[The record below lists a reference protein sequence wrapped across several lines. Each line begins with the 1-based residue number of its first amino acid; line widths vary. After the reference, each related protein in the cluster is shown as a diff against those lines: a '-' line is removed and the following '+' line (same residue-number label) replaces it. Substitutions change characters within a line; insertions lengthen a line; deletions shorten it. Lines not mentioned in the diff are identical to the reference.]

1 MASQSTQISAS
12 VSKET
17 KKLLDA
23 YTRKR
28 GIKKSFVIEQALR
41 HHLLAAEEIPE
52 EFIVPPVLR
61 VNIEGLRAI
70 VAQLE
75 AKDDRSDFVSGD
87 EALDRYFF
95 RIPAP

>member
-1 MASQSTQISAS
+1 MASQSTQISAN

-52 EFIVPPVLR
+52 EYIVPPILR
-61 VNIEGLRAI
+61 VNIGSLKAI

-75 AKDDRSDFVSGD
+75 ANEPPTAAMLELMR
-87 EALDRYFF
+87 
-95 RIPAP
+95 AP

>member
-1 MASQSTQISAS
+1 MASQTTQISANI
-12 VSKET
+12 SKET

-52 EFIVPPVLR
+52 EYIVPPVLR
-61 VNIEGLRAI
+61 VKIEGLRAI
-70 VAQLE
+70 VAQME
-75 AKDDRSDFVSGD
+75 AKDPPT
-87 EALDRYFF
+87 
-95 RIPAP
+95 PAMLELMRGR

>member
-61 VNIEGLRAI
+61 VKIEGLKAI

-75 AKDDRSDFVSGD
+75 STEPPTAAMLELMRP
-87 EALDRYFF
+87 R
-95 RIPAP
+95 

>member
-1 MASQSTQISAS
+1 MTSQSTQISAS

-28 GIKKSFVIEQALR
+28 GIKKSFVIEPALR
-41 HHLLAAEEIPE
+41 HHLLAAVKIPE
-52 EFIVPPVLR
+52 EFLVPPALR
-61 VNIEGLRAI
+61 IKMEEIRAV

-75 AKDDRSDFVSGD
+75 SMAQPT
-87 EALDRYFF
+87 
-95 RIPAP
+95 PAMLELMPAR

>member
-52 EFIVPPVLR
+52 EFIIPPVLR
-61 VNIEGLRAI
+61 VKIEGLKTI
-70 VAQLE
+70 VAQIESTEPPTPAMLE
-75 AKDDRSDFVSGD
+75 LMRT
-87 EALDRYFF
+87 R
-95 RIPAP
+95 

>member
-61 VNIEGLRAI
+61 VNIDGLRAI

-75 AKDDRSDFVSGD
+75 AKDGPT
-87 EALDRYFF
+87 
-95 RIPAP
+95 PAMLELMRTR

>member
-1 MASQSTQISAS
+1 MASHSTQISAS

-28 GIKKSFVIEQALR
+28 GIKKSSVIEQALR
-41 HHLLAAEEIPE
+41 HHLLAADEIPE

-61 VNIEGLRAI
+61 VKMEGLKAI
-70 VAQLE
+70 VEQMESA
-75 AKDDRSDFVSGD
+75 APPT
-87 EALDRYFF
+87 
-95 RIPAP
+95 PAMVKLMRAR

>member
-75 AKDDRSDFVSGD
+75 AKD
-87 EALDRYFF
+87 APT
-95 RIPAP
+95 PAMLELMRTR

>member
-1 MASQSTQISAS
+1 MASRSTQISAS

-28 GIKKSFVIEQALR
+28 GVKKSFVIEQALR

-52 EFIVPPVLR
+52 EFIVPPVMR
-61 VNIEGLRAI
+61 VKIEGLRAI

-75 AKDDRSDFVSGD
+75 AKD
-87 EALDRYFF
+87 APT
-95 RIPAP
+95 PAMLELMRTR

>member
-41 HHLLAAEEIPE
+41 HHLLAADEIPE

-61 VNIEGLRAI
+61 VKMEGLKAI
-70 VAQLE
+70 VEQLE
-75 AKDDRSDFVSGD
+75 SA
-87 EALDRYFF
+87 APPT
-95 RIPAP
+95 PAMVELMRAR

>member
-1 MASQSTQISAS
+1 MASHSTQISAN

-23 YTRKR
+23 YTRTR

-52 EFIVPPVLR
+52 DYIAPPVLR
-61 VNIEGLRAI
+61 VNIESLNAI
-70 VAQLE
+70 MAQLE
-75 AKDDRSDFVSGD
+75 SNEPPTAAMLELMR
-87 EALDRYFF
+87 AR
-95 RIPAP
+95 

>member
-1 MASQSTQISAS
+1 MASQSTQISAN

-52 EFIVPPVLR
+52 EYIVPPVLR
-61 VNIEGLRAI
+61 VNIGSLKAI
-70 VAQLE
+70 VAQMEANEPPTAAMLE
-75 AKDDRSDFVSGD
+75 LMRP
-87 EALDRYFF
+87 R
-95 RIPAP
+95 

>member
-1 MASQSTQISAS
+1 MASQSTQISAN

-17 KKLLDA
+17 KRLLDA

-52 EFIVPPVLR
+52 EYIVPPVLR
-61 VNIEGLRAI
+61 VNIASLKAI
-70 VAQLE
+70 VKQLE
-75 AKDDRSDFVSGD
+75 AKEPPTAAMLELMR
-87 EALDRYFF
+87 AR
-95 RIPAP
+95 

>member
-1 MASQSTQISAS
+1 MASQSTQISAN

-52 EFIVPPVLR
+52 EYIVPPVLR
-61 VNIEGLRAI
+61 VNIESLKAI

-75 AKDDRSDFVSGD
+75 SKEPPTAAMLELMR
-87 EALDRYFF
+87 AR
-95 RIPAP
+95 

>member
-61 VNIEGLRAI
+61 VKIEGLKAI

-75 AKDDRSDFVSGD
+75 SIEPPTTAMLELMRP
-87 EALDRYFF
+87 R
-95 RIPAP
+95 

>member
-1 MASQSTQISAS
+1 MANQSTQISAS

-61 VNIEGLRAI
+61 VKIEGLKAI

-75 AKDDRSDFVSGD
+75 ST
-87 EALDRYFF
+87 EPPT
-95 RIPAP
+95 PAMLELMRAR

>member
-28 GIKKSFVIEQALR
+28 GVKKSFVIEQALR

-61 VNIEGLRAI
+61 VNIKGLRAI

-75 AKDDRSDFVSGD
+75 AKD
-87 EALDRYFF
+87 APT
-95 RIPAP
+95 PAMLELMRTR

>member
-61 VNIEGLRAI
+61 VKIEGLRAI

-75 AKDDRSDFVSGD
+75 STA
-87 EALDRYFF
+87 APT
-95 RIPAP
+95 PAMLELMRPR

>member
-1 MASQSTQISAS
+1 MASQSTQISAN

-52 EFIVPPVLR
+52 EYIVPPVLR
-61 VNIEGLRAI
+61 VNIGSLKAI

-75 AKDDRSDFVSGD
+75 ANEPPTAAMLELMR
-87 EALDRYFF
+87 AR
-95 RIPAP
+95 

>member
-1 MASQSTQISAS
+1 MASQSTQISAN

-52 EFIVPPVLR
+52 EYIVPPVLR
-61 VNIEGLRAI
+61 VNIESLRTI

-75 AKDDRSDFVSGD
+75 ANEPPTAAMLELMR
-87 EALDRYFF
+87 AR
-95 RIPAP
+95 

>member
-12 VSKET
+12 VSKQT

-28 GIKKSFVIEQALR
+28 GIKKSFVIEQALL

-52 EFIVPPVLR
+52 QFIVPPVLR
-61 VNIEGLRAI
+61 VKLDGLKAI
-70 VAQLE
+70 IAQLE
-75 AKDDRSDFVSGD
+75 TTG
-87 EALDRYFF
+87 
-95 RIPAP
+95 APTDAMQELMHRR

>member
-1 MASQSTQISAS
+1 MASQSTQISAN

-52 EFIVPPVLR
+52 EYIVPPVLR
-61 VNIEGLRAI
+61 VNIESLRAI

-75 AKDDRSDFVSGD
+75 AKEPLTAAMLELMR
-87 EALDRYFF
+87 AR
-95 RIPAP
+95 

>member
-1 MASQSTQISAS
+1 MASQSTQISAN

-52 EFIVPPVLR
+52 EYIVPPVLR
-61 VNIEGLRAI
+61 VNIASLKAI
-70 VAQLE
+70 VKQLE
-75 AKDDRSDFVSGD
+75 ATEPPTAAMLELMR
-87 EALDRYFF
+87 AR
-95 RIPAP
+95 

>member
-23 YTRKR
+23 YARKR

-61 VNIEGLRAI
+61 VKIEGLRAI

-75 AKDDRSDFVSGD
+75 AKDGPT
-87 EALDRYFF
+87 
-95 RIPAP
+95 PAMLELTRTR

>member
-28 GIKKSFVIEQALR
+28 GVKKSFVIEQALR

-61 VNIEGLRAI
+61 VKIDGLRAI

-75 AKDDRSDFVSGD
+75 AKD
-87 EALDRYFF
+87 
-95 RIPAP
+95 APTQAMLELMRTR

>member
-1 MASQSTQISAS
+1 MASQLTQISAN

-52 EFIVPPVLR
+52 EYIVPPVLR
-61 VNIEGLRAI
+61 VNIESLKAI

-75 AKDDRSDFVSGD
+75 SNEPPTAAMMKLMR
-87 EALDRYFF
+87 AR
-95 RIPAP
+95 

>member
-61 VNIEGLRAI
+61 VKIEGLKAI

-75 AKDDRSDFVSGD
+75 SAEPPTAAMLELMRP
-87 EALDRYFF
+87 R
-95 RIPAP
+95 

>member
-75 AKDDRSDFVSGD
+75 AKDVPT
-87 EALDRYFF
+87 
-95 RIPAP
+95 PAMLELMRTR

>member
-17 KKLLDA
+17 KRLLDA

-41 HHLLAAEEIPE
+41 RHLLAAEEIPE
-52 EFIVPPVLR
+52 EFIVPPVVR
-61 VNIEGLRAI
+61 VTMDSLKLIA
-70 VAQLE
+70 AALE
-75 AKDDRSDFVSGD
+75 SAEPPTAAMLELMKPR
-87 EALDRYFF
+87 
-95 RIPAP
+95 

>member
-70 VAQLE
+70 VAQLD
-75 AKDDRSDFVSGD
+75 AKD
-87 EALDRYFF
+87 APT
-95 RIPAP
+95 PAMLELMRTR

>member
-23 YTRKR
+23 YTRKH

-41 HHLLAAEEIPE
+41 HHLLAANEIPE

-61 VNIEGLRAI
+61 VKLDGLKAI

-75 AKDDRSDFVSGD
+75 SP
-87 EALDRYFF
+87 E
-95 RIPAP
+95 PATPAMLELMRPR

>member
-1 MASQSTQISAS
+1 MASQSTQISAN

-52 EFIVPPVLR
+52 EYIVPPVLR
-61 VNIEGLRAI
+61 VNIESLKAI

-75 AKDDRSDFVSGD
+75 SNEPPTAAMMKLMR
-87 EALDRYFF
+87 AR
-95 RIPAP
+95 

>member
-28 GIKKSFVIEQALR
+28 GVKKSFVIEQALR

-61 VNIEGLRAI
+61 VKIEGLRAI

-75 AKDDRSDFVSGD
+75 AKD
-87 EALDRYFF
+87 APT
-95 RIPAP
+95 PAMLELMRTR

>member
-23 YTRKR
+23 YARKR

-61 VNIEGLRAI
+61 VKIEGLRAI

-75 AKDDRSDFVSGD
+75 GKDGPT
-87 EALDRYFF
+87 
-95 RIPAP
+95 PAMLELMRTR

>member
-1 MASQSTQISAS
+1 MSTQSTQISAS

-61 VNIEGLRAI
+61 VKIEGLKAI

-75 AKDDRSDFVSGD
+75 SAEPPTAAMLELMRP
-87 EALDRYFF
+87 R
-95 RIPAP
+95 

>member
-61 VNIEGLRAI
+61 VKIEGLKAI

-75 AKDDRSDFVSGD
+75 SA
-87 EALDRYFF
+87 
-95 RIPAP
+95 APPTLAMVELMRPR